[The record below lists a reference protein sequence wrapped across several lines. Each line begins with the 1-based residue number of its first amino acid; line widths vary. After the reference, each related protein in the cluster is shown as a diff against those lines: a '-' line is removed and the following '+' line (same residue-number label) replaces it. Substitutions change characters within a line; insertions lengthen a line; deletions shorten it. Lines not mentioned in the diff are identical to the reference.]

1 MVNIMRK
8 IEIQRA
14 EFKSAQRMGILLDP
28 KMTFKAYVAEQALIK
43 VLEVEQI
50 PAAIPQSAEVTIL
63 EEAHQLLELIDDT
76 LTTIDSA
83 VVQLQDEVRTHIP
96 DVSTTPMKKSDMARQ
111 IFNREQ
117 DDAID
122 AERPI
127 SRKTIINLF
136 MSVAGLSKNGA
147 ATYYQ
152 NIKREKGMIGS

>member
-1 MVNIMRK
+1 MVSIMRK

-14 EFKSAQRMGILLDP
+14 NFKAAKAAGTLTDP
-28 KMTFKAYVAEQALIK
+28 TMTFKAYQVEQALIEEFK
-43 VLEVEQI
+43 NLPV
-50 PAAIPQSAEVTIL
+50 VTPEPSIL

-96 DVSTTPMKKSDMARQ
+96 DVSTTPLKKMGMARQ
-111 IFNREQ
+111 IFNREM
-117 DDAID
+117 DNAVDE
-122 AERPI
+122 ERPMN
-127 SRKTIINLF
+127 RKTVIQQFLSI
-136 MSVAGLSKNGA
+136 AGLSKNGA